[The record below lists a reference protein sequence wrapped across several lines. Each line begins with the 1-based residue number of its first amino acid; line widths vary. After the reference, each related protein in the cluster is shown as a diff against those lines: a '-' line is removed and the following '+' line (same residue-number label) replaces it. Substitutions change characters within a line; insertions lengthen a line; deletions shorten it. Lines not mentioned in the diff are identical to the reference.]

1 MEEKNQ
7 NQSDLNSSSEA
18 RVLPFVAHLIELRN
32 RLVKVLLVVLVIFI
46 ILFPF
51 AGELYTLLA
60 APIMRYLPEGSTMI
74 ATGVT
79 APFLTPFKFALVLSV
94 YLGIPAILYQVW
106 AFVAPGLY
114 AKEQRLILPLV
125 VSSAFLFYS
134 GMVFAYYVVF
144 PVLFGFFIGIAPEGV
159 AVMPDIA
166 NYLDTVLKLFFAFG
180 LAFEVPVAVV
190 LLIRMG
196 VTTAERLSTK
206 RPYIILGAFVVAML
220 LTPPDVISQTLL
232 AIPVWLLFELGLFV
246 SRWVTPVKSIEKST
260 EN

>member
-7 NQSDLNSSSEA
+7 NQPDLNSSSEV
-18 RVLPFVAHLIELRN
+18 RVLPFVAHLVELRN
-32 RLVKVLLVVLVIFI
+32 RLIKILLAVLLIFI
-46 ILFPF
+46 ALFPF
-51 AGELYTLLA
+51 ANDLYTLLA
-60 APIMRYLPEGSTMI
+60 EPIMRYLPEGSTMI

-79 APFLTPFKFALVLSV
+79 APFLTPFKFALVLAV
-94 YLGIPAILYQVW
+94 YLAIPAILYQVW

-114 AKEQRLILPLV
+114 SKEQRLILPLV
-125 VSSAFLFYS
+125 ISSTLLFYA
-134 GMVFAYYVVF
+134 GMIFAYYVVF
-144 PVLFGFFIGIAPEGV
+144 PVLFGFFMGTAPEGV

-196 VTTAERLSTK
+196 VTSVEKLSAK
-206 RPYIILGAFVVAML
+206 RPYIILGSFVVAML

-232 AIPVWLLFELGLFV
+232 AIPVWLLFELGLLV

-260 EN
+260 QD